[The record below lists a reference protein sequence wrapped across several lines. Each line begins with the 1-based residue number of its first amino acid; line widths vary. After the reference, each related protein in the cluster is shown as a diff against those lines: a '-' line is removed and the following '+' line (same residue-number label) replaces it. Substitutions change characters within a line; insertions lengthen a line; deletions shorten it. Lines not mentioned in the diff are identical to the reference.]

1 MAKVALNTA
10 LSALRGRVDAWVYRN
25 TDRGLVVAKRPQ
37 STAAPSPAQLAV
49 REQFAAAAAYAKAVL
64 TDPVLGPR
72 YTAVAAT
79 AGMKPYPF
87 ALTDYLTPPTVH
99 AVDAAGYHGAIG
111 DVLKVHASD
120 RFEVTGVT
128 VTIRDGA
135 DAVLEQGAAVLTEG
149 LWHRTATT
157 AIAAGTAVKIQA
169 IATDRPGHTG
179 SDIVPLVVA

>member
-1 MAKVALNTA
+1 MAKAALNSA
-10 LSALRGRVDAWVYRN
+10 LSALSGRIDAWVYRE
-25 TDRGLVVAKRPQ
+25 TDNGLVVTKRPQ
-37 STAAPSPAQLAV
+37 NSTPPSPAQLAI

-64 TDPVLGPR
+64 ADPVLGPR
-72 YTAVAAT
+72 YTAAAKT
-79 AGMKPYPF
+79 AGLKPYPF

-99 AVDAAGYHGAIG
+99 AIDTAEYHGAIG

-128 VTIRDGA
+128 VVIRNAA
-135 DAVLEQGAAVLTEG
+135 DAVLEQGVAVLTAG
-149 LWHRTATT
+149 LWVYTATT

-169 IATDRPGHTG
+169 IATDHPGHTS